1 MKTTAGGS
9 SDCTVDAL
17 ADSIAGQ
24 QPAPLSGTVQLQG
37 VMPPPVVNSTA
48 DACMDTSATG
58 PEPGQGDVVMDDDKG
73 AQDSEKEVT
82 KEMT

>member
-1 MKTTAGGS
+1 M
-9 SDCTVDAL
+9 VDEL

-24 QPAPLSGTVQLQG
+24 QPAPLSGMVQLQG
-37 VMPPPVVNSTA
+37 VTPPPAVDSTM
-48 DACMDTSATG
+48 DIQMDTSATG
-58 PEPGQGDVVMDDDKG
+58 PKLGQDDVAMDDGEG